1 MPAQAF
7 EQGHFYISAK
17 YTCKL
22 ACPYT
27 LGMTAEG
34 TGIQPKPSLLQG
46 LNNNSWWLPGRGTGR
61 LTLTTSKN
69 NTSWRKAS
77 QHVEKKWLQ
86 DPITLRSLW
95 TPTSRKTKDYS
106 SKVRI
111 MLWCFSE
118 SILLAGCGGE
128 HQVAALQTLDTKIV
142 GKPMTTRA
150 ETGMLKCLRWN
161 CLITESW
168 IVIYQE
174 ETDR

>member
-34 TGIQPKPSLLQG
+34 TGTQPKPSLLQG
-46 LNNNSWWLPGRGTGR
+46 LNNNSRWLPGRGTGR

-69 NTSWRKAS
+69 KTSWRKAS

-118 SILLAGCGGE
+118 SILLAGCRGEAPGGSSPDFG
-128 HQVAALQTLDTKIV
+128 HQNSREANDDASRDWDVEMSEVELPHYRILNSDLS
-142 GKPMTTRA
+142 R
-150 ETGMLKCLRWN
+150 RN
-161 CLITESW
+161 
-168 IVIYQE
+168 
-174 ETDR
+174 R